1 MRTCAELGCDCRP
14 EHRPVL
20 PTLVV
25 EEAPKTPGV
34 AVCLPGDCR
43 SAWALSP
50 DSKYVVL
57 RRSCEWCV
65 RTGENV
71 CENVGENVC
80 DRSEQQSHPE
90 AHRELMRTGGTREC
104 WPHTQTPRG
113 HQAGRPA
120 LPCADRRYKGR
131 GVGGTGRIFFFARH
145 SHKQAASLV
154 VSQHASHLVQ
164 QLSNSP
170 TLQLQQDHQHLRHIT
185 TTLSILCSRTNMQSS
200 RVRRARALEER
211 QLLSSTIPHAAQH
224 RQISGPR
231 TTPTPAEAQI
241 RLSRPCGLPAVR
253 AVTQQQRTVGIWVCC
268 SLLLLCVHLS
278 SCSSPPPRP
287 PAPSPSSSS
296 PTAAAAMGSYVST
309 VAPAATAAAPPV
321 QPTLI
326 VVGSGLAGLTTALRF
341 LQVRHSS
348 HNEQFHFG
356 HFHFGS
362 GYLACGGSGGSV
374 ILLGYRAHCAI
385 RLPRSRTPQ
394 SSTRSSYSRPTALL
408 ADALARRCST
418 SCQRRRRPYR
428 TAAPGSSSRT
438 TRSSVSRTR
447 YGTAARAAVRCA
459 LPVCCF
465 QGGRIALARIRTHS
479 HAVSTHRTQ
488 VDWMPFMPTLV
499 PNFSEGALHISFFMH
514 PFLLLKVCDVTR
526 RDAARC
532 DTLHPSSIGDEGSRA
547 TNGCFFACR

>member
-1 MRTCAELGCDCRP
+1 
-14 EHRPVL
+14 
-20 PTLVV
+20 
-25 EEAPKTPGV
+25 
-34 AVCLPGDCR
+34 
-43 SAWALSP
+43 
-50 DSKYVVL
+50 
-57 RRSCEWCV
+57 
-65 RTGENV
+65 
-71 CENVGENVC
+71 
-80 DRSEQQSHPE
+80 
-90 AHRELMRTGGTREC
+90 
-104 WPHTQTPRG
+104 
-113 HQAGRPA
+113 
-120 LPCADRRYKGR
+120 
-131 GVGGTGRIFFFARH
+131 
-145 SHKQAASLV
+145 
-154 VSQHASHLVQ
+154 
-164 QLSNSP
+164 
-170 TLQLQQDHQHLRHIT
+170 
-185 TTLSILCSRTNMQSS
+185 MQSS

-374 ILLGYRAHCAI
+374 ILLGYCAHCAI

-447 YGTAARAAVRCA
+447 YGCARRSA
-459 LPVCCF
+459 LCTTSVLLS
-465 QGGRIALARIRTHS
+465 GGSHRAGAHTHALTRGIYASYAGRLDAI
-479 HAVSTHRTQ
+479 HA
-488 VDWMPFMPTLV
+488 
-499 PNFSEGALHISFFMH
+499 
-514 PFLLLKVCDVTR
+514 
-526 RDAARC
+526 DAG
-532 DTLHPSSIGDEGSRA
+532 TEL
-547 TNGCFFACR
+547 